1 MRKSVCNKRKLRG
14 RARPRNGDISLFQ
27 RFLKM
32 GASTA
37 DCIWQRAE
45 SIPELLNPERS
56 TIMKYRLLGKS
67 GLRVSEAALGTMT
80 FGDEWGWGS
89 PKAEAQKVYET
100 YRDAGG
106 NFIDTANFY
115 TNGTSETFLGEFMQ
129 GHRESVVLATKYSN
143 AAPGNDPNAAGNHR
157 KSMMQAVEA
166 SLKRLQT
173 DYIDLYWVHI
183 WDGITPVEEV
193 MRGLDDLVR
202 QGKIL
207 HAGISDAPAWWVAQA
222 NTLAEV
228 RGWTQFI
235 GLQIEYS
242 LIERT
247 VERELIPMAKTLNVG
262 VLAWSPLARG
272 VLSGKYHGEGKADG
286 GRMTNE
292 GMKDF
297 LPEEKRAARII
308 SALKAVSEQVGRSM
322 AQVALAWL
330 RYQTVPVIPII
341 GARKVS
347 QLQDNL
353 ASLDLE
359 LSAEQLK
366 SLDGAAE
373 SSSVSPRVFTTE
385 KWFVQLGTAACGIAC
400 CSKCGTSCR
409 IVMRVLT

>member
-1 MRKSVCNKRKLRG
+1 MRKSGCNRRKLRV
-14 RARPRNGDISLFQ
+14 RARPRNGDISRL
-27 RFLKM
+27 RPFLKM

-45 SIPELLNPERS
+45 SIPELLNHKRS
-56 TIMKYRLLGKS
+56 TNMKYRLLGKS

-100 YRDAGG
+100 YREGGG

-115 TNGTSETFLGEFMQ
+115 TNGTSEKFLGEFMQ
-129 GHRESVVLATKYSN
+129 GHRESVVLATKYSL
-143 AAPGNDPNAAGNHR
+143 AVPGDDPNAAGNHR
-157 KSMMQAVEA
+157 KNMMQAVEA

-173 DYIDLYWVHI
+173 DYIDLYWVHM
-183 WDGITPVEEV
+183 WDGITPVEEL

-207 HAGISDAPAWWVAQA
+207 HAGISDAPAWWIAQA
-222 NTLAEV
+222 NTLSEL
-228 RGWTQFI
+228 RGCTKFV

-247 VERELIPMAKTLNVG
+247 VERELIPMAKALNLG
-262 VLAWSPLARG
+262 VLAWSPLAGG
-272 VLSGKYHGEGKADG
+272 VLTGKYHGEGKADG
-286 GRMTNE
+286 ARMSNE
-292 GMKDF
+292 GMKEF
-297 LPEEKRAARII
+297 LPEEQRAARII
-308 SALKAVSEQVGRSM
+308 SVVKSVSEQVGRSM

-353 ASLDLE
+353 ASLDME

-366 SLDGAAE
+366 SLDGASRIEPGFPQSIYDREMVRAI
-373 SSSVSPRVFTTE
+373 RYG
-385 KWFVQLGTAACGIAC
+385 GTWD
-400 CSKCGTSCR
+400 R
-409 IVMRVLT
+409 LLL

>member
-1 MRKSVCNKRKLRG
+1 MRSSGYKKQKLRA
-14 RARPRNGDISLFQ
+14 RARLRNFDISRTP
-27 RFLKM
+27 RFSKM
-32 GASTA
+32 SGPTA
-37 DCIWQRAE
+37 GCMRRTVE
-45 SIPELLNPERS
+45 PIPEFHERS
-56 TIMKYRLLGKS
+56 VKMKHRLLGKS
-67 GLRVSEAALGTMT
+67 GLRISEASLGTMT

-89 PKAEAQKVYET
+89 PKAESQKVYEA
-100 YRDAGG
+100 YREAGG

-115 TNGTSETFLGEFMQ
+115 TGGTSEKFLGEFMQ
-129 GHRESVVLATKYSN
+129 GHRDSVVLATKYSN

-157 KSMMQAVEA
+157 KSMMQALEA

-193 MRGLDDLVR
+193 MRGLDDIVR
-202 QGKIL
+202 QGKVL
-207 HAGISDAPAWWVAQA
+207 YVGISDAPAWWIAQA
-222 NTLAEV
+222 NTLAEL
-228 RGWTQFI
+228 RGWTQFT

-247 VERELIPMAKTLNVG
+247 VERELIPMAKALNVG

-286 GRMTNE
+286 GRMSNE
-292 GMKDF
+292 GMKEF
-297 LPEEKRAARII
+297 LPEEQHAARII
-308 SALKAVSEQVGRSM
+308 SAVKSVSAQVGRSM

-330 RYQTVPVIPII
+330 HHQTVPVIPII

-359 LSAEQLK
+359 LSTEQLK
-366 SLDGAAE
+366 SLDEASRLERG
-373 SSSVSPRVFTTE
+373 
-385 KWFVQLGTAACGIAC
+385 L
-400 CSKCGTSCR
+400 
-409 IVMRVLT
+409 

>member
-1 MRKSVCNKRKLRG
+1 MQKSACDKRRLRE
-14 RARPRNGDISLFQ
+14 RPRPRNGGISRFQ
-27 RFLKM
+27 QCLKM
-32 GASTA
+32 GNSIA

-45 SIPELLNPERS
+45 SIPEVLIMRS

-67 GLRVSEAALGTMT
+67 GLRVSEASLGTMT

-89 PKAEAQKVYET
+89 PKTEAQKVYET
-100 YRDAGG
+100 YREGGG

-115 TNGTSETFLGEFMQ
+115 TNGTSEKFLGEFMQ
-129 GHRESVVLATKYSN
+129 GHRQSVVLATKYSN

-166 SLKRLQT
+166 SLERLQT
-173 DYIDLYWVHI
+173 DYIDLYWLHI

-207 HAGISDAPAWWVAQA
+207 YAGISAAPAWWVAQA
-222 NTLAEV
+222 NTLAEL

-235 GLQIEYS
+235 GLQLEYS

-247 VERELIPMAKTLNVG
+247 VERELIPMAKALNLG
-262 VLAWSPLARG
+262 VLAFSPLG
-272 VLSGKYHGEGKADG
+272 GGFLTGKYHGEGKPDG

-292 GMKDF
+292 GVKAF
-297 LPEEKRAARII
+297 YPEREQRAAMMI
-308 SALKAVSEQVGRSM
+308 SAVKSVSEQTGRSM

-330 RYQTVPVIPII
+330 HHQTVPIIPII

-359 LSAEQLK
+359 LSTEQLK
-366 SLDGAAE
+366 SLDGASRIEPGFPQSIYDREMVRAI
-373 SSSVSPRVFTTE
+373 RYG
-385 KWFVQLGTAACGIAC
+385 GTWD
-400 CSKCGTSCR
+400 R
-409 IVMRVLT
+409 LLL

>member
-1 MRKSVCNKRKLRG
+1 MRNSECNKLKLRV
-14 RARPRNGDISLFQ
+14 RVRPRNGGISLFQ

-37 DCIWQRAE
+37 DCISQRAE
-45 SIPELLNPERS
+45 LIPELHERS
-56 TIMKYRLLGKS
+56 TIMKYRLLGES

-89 PKAEAQKVYET
+89 PKDEAQKVYET
-100 YRDAGG
+100 YREAGG
-106 NFIDTANFY
+106 NFLDTANFY
-115 TNGTSETFLGEFMQ
+115 TGGTSEKFVGEFIK
-129 GHRESVVLATKYSN
+129 GHRDSVVLATKYSN

-157 KSMMQAVEA
+157 KSMMQALEA

-207 HAGISDAPAWWVAQA
+207 YVGISDAPAWWVAQA
-222 NTLAEV
+222 NTLAEL
-228 RGWTQFI
+228 RGWTRFV

-247 VERELIPMAKTLNVG
+247 VERELIRMAKALNLG

-297 LPEEKRAARII
+297 LPEEQRAVPII
-308 SALKAVSEQVGRSM
+308 SAVKSVSEQTGRSM

-330 RYQTVPVIPII
+330 RHQTVPEI
-341 GARKVS
+341 G
-347 QLQDNL
+347 
-353 ASLDLE
+353 
-359 LSAEQLK
+359 
-366 SLDGAAE
+366 
-373 SSSVSPRVFTTE
+373 
-385 KWFVQLGTAACGIAC
+385 
-400 CSKCGTSCR
+400 
-409 IVMRVLT
+409 